1 MATLAFETDSAT
13 EQLLQ
18 VFAST
23 LSEKEL
29 RRFAAVEARQRGYGG
44 ITYVASV
51 LGCSEKTIE
60 RGIAELKLI
69 AESDEAVDPAAGRVR
84 REGAGR
90 KKKLNRN
97 RKLKKS

>member
-29 RRFAAVEARQRGYGG
+29 RRFAADEARFRFCG
-44 ITYVASV
+44 VAFF
-51 LGCSEKTIE
+51 GEE
-60 RGIAELKLI
+60 RG
-69 AESDEAVDPAAGRVR
+69 
-84 REGAGR
+84 
-90 KKKLNRN
+90 
-97 RKLKKS
+97 

>member
-1 MATLAFETDSAT
+1 MATLAFETDSDT

-18 VFAST
+18 VFAAT
-23 LSEKEL
+23 LSEKDL
-29 RRFAAVEARQRGYGG
+29 RRFAAIEARQRGYGG
-44 ITYVASV
+44 ITYVAKV

-69 AESDEAVDPAAGRVR
+69 SESDEGLDPASGRVR

-97 RKLKKS
+97 PKRSRS

>member
-1 MATLAFETDSAT
+1 MAALLFETDSAT

-18 VFAST
+18 VFAAT

-44 ITYVASV
+44 ITYVARV

-69 AESDEAVDPAAGRVR
+69 AESGEGADPAAGRVR

-90 KKKLNRN
+90 KKKSNRN
-97 RKLKKS
+97 PKLKKN